1 MELTFLA
8 LLTPF
13 IAALFAPALTRVL
26 GARAAFVLVLAPIL
40 SFARLLTYL
49 PDVMA
54 GEKVTGGFAWVP
66 SFNLSYSWYL
76 DGLSLTFALLVTG
89 IGALIVLY
97 AGAYLKGHPQ
107 QGRFFAFL
115 LAFMGAM
122 LGLVVSDSF
131 LMLFIHWELTSIT
144 SFLLIGFDHERQ
156 ASRRAALT
164 ALAVTGG
171 GGLFLLAGLM
181 FLWNITGV
189 TQFSLLLM
197 LGDDLRSS
205 PFYMALFG
213 LIAMAAFT
221 KSAQFPFHFWLP
233 NAMAAPTPVS
243 AYLHSAT
250 MVKAGVFLLMRL
262 NPVMGGTPLW
272 TIVLPVVGGVTL
284 IAGTVM
290 ALRQRDMKLVL
301 AQTTVASLG
310 LLVMLTGFGT
320 EKALEAAV
328 LYLLAH
334 ALFKG
339 ALFMV
344 AGQVDHGAGSRD
356 LTEVS
361 GLYRAM
367 PLTGAAAG
375 LAALSMIGFM
385 PFAGFLAKEEIYAA
399 LSSGSPR
406 DLLFLMTAFAGNVLM
421 GAAALHA
428 GISPFRGRLKA
439 PVAHPH
445 EGPFGLLA
453 GPVLLS
459 LAGLAAGVASGQ
471 FHRAFGNPMA
481 SAVAGHP
488 VEMTISGVPHAGL
501 PFALS
506 VVTIAAAA
514 WLFSR
519 IGRVQQNARALIDA
533 LGPGPDRAFDTALDG
548 LTRMAH
554 GLVRRVQSGRL
565 EHYLVVTLL
574 CLGLTLLLSLALQGE
589 MPRWPA
595 LGAAIPPAEALVL
608 LLALTGVGVVLVA
621 SDRLTAIVAL
631 GIQGFAV
638 GLIYLLYG
646 APDLAFTQF
655 MVETLAV
662 VILTLVMTRLNLKG
676 ADHRGTGER
685 LVDGAV
691 AVLAAAGLGLL
702 MLKMLEGSFD
712 GRLSDFFNLYSR
724 TVAHGANVVNVIIVD
739 FRGTDTLGEISV
751 VLVTGLAILALI
763 RLRAVAGRRRL
774 ADNDPAD
781 AEEQA

>member
-8 LLTPF
+8 FLAPF
-13 IAALFAPALTRVL
+13 LAALVAPGLTRLL
-26 GARAAFVLVLAPIL
+26 GHRAAYVLALVPLAILLRLL
-40 SFARLLTYL
+40 SFL

-97 AGAYLKGHPQ
+97 AGAYLKGHPH
-107 QGRFFAFL
+107 QGRFLGFL
-115 LAFMGAM
+115 MAFMGAM

-131 LMLFIHWELTSIT
+131 LMLFIHWELTSLT
-144 SFLLIGFDHERQ
+144 SFLLIGFEHEKQ

-181 FLWNITGV
+181 FIWNITGV
-189 TQFSLLLM
+189 TQFSLLMM
-197 LGDDLRSS
+197 LGDDLRQS
-205 PFYMALFG
+205 PFYMAVFA
-213 LIAMAAFT
+213 LIAVAAFT

-272 TIVLPVVGGVTL
+272 TIVLPVAGGVTL
-284 IAGTVM
+284 LAGTVL
-290 ALRQRDMKLVL
+290 ALRQTDMKLVL

-310 LLVMLTGFGT
+310 LLVMMTGYGS
-320 EKALEAAV
+320 EKAVEAAV

-356 LTEVS
+356 LREVS
-361 GLYRAM
+361 GLFRAM
-367 PLTGAAAG
+367 PLTGTAAG
-375 LAALSMIGFM
+375 LAALSMLGFM

-399 LSSGSPR
+399 FAGGSPR
-406 DLLFLMTAFAGNVLM
+406 DLMFLATAFAGNAMM

-428 GISPFRGRLKA
+428 GMTPFRGATRA
-439 PVAHPH
+439 PSAHPH
-445 EGPFGLLA
+445 EGPAGLVAGPLLLA
-453 GPVLLS
+453 FGGLV
-459 LAGLAAGVASGQ
+459 AGGASGL
-471 FHRAFGNPMA
+471 FHATFGNPMA
-481 SAVAGHP
+481 SAVSGHP
-488 VEMTISGVPHAGL
+488 VTMTISGVPHMGL
-501 PFALS
+501 PFVLS
-506 VVTIAAAA
+506 MLTIAT
-514 WLFSR
+514 
-519 IGRVQQNARALIDA
+519 ALALYWRREQVGAGVSAFLTA
-533 LGPGPDRAFDTALDG
+533 LGPGPDRGFDHALEG
-548 LTRMAH
+548 LTAFAH
-554 GLVRRVQSGRL
+554 GLTRRVQSGRL
-565 EHYLVVTLL
+565 EHYFLVTFAA
-574 CLGLTLLLSLALQGE
+574 LALTVLVALGVNGE
-589 MPRWPA
+589 MPSLPA
-595 LGAAIPPAEALVL
+595 LPSSVPLAEAAVL
-608 LLALTGVGVVLVA
+608 LLALIGVVGALVSA
-621 SDRLTAIVAL
+621 DRLVAIVAL

-676 ADHRGTGER
+676 ADHRGVIER
-685 LVDGAV
+685 LVDGA
-691 AVLAAAGLGLL
+691 AALAAALALGLL

-712 GRLSDFFNLYSR
+712 QRLSAFFNTYSKAI
-724 TVAHGANVVNVIIVD
+724 AHGANVVNVIIVD

-751 VLVTGLAILALI
+751 VLVTGLAVLGLI
-763 RLRAVAGRRRL
+763 RLRRPVQRKDKADGQREGR
-774 ADNDPAD
+774 A
-781 AEEQA
+781 